1 MLLFRSPP
9 SNKKSIY
16 LSTLQSIEGKK
27 AKCIKL
33 RGTKHMRTAR
43 KQLLASF
50 HHISILFW
58 FQSISKPSIRSIRRS
73 FRSGTCGYPKNPGRS
88 GLGGLTEKYPLLLSD
103 LDGYFFVHPF
113 AHTNSMQS
121 LKITDLHMFFVCL
134 GATPNLKKKKMR
146 IFSVGQSTHVVVLVF
161 RHWGFSKEWASNVS
175 RYQWAHENKL

>member
-33 RGTKHMRTAR
+33 SGTKHMRTAR
-43 KQLLASF
+43 KQLLSF

-58 FQSISKPSIRSIRRS
+58 CQSISKPSIRSIRHS
-73 FRSGTCGYPKNPGRS
+73 FRSGTWGYPKNPGRS

-103 LDGYFFVHPF
+103 LDGYLFVHPF
-113 AHTNSMQS
+113 THTNFMQS
-121 LKITDLHMFFVCL
+121 LEIMDLHSSLFAWVPPQIQKRRKC
-134 GATPNLKKKKMR
+134 G
-146 IFSVGQSTHVVVLVF
+146 FSVLD
-161 RHWGFSKEWASNVS
+161 K
-175 RYQWAHENKL
+175 AHMWSF